1 MTFLYKKQA
10 HLDHTTTKSKHVQAP
25 DAGDSRVDLEH
36 LSHVGGTL
44 SFHVVVV
51 EAVGRT
57 YADGQGV
64 NGG

>member
-1 MTFLYKKQA
+1 M
-10 HLDHTTTKSKHVQAP
+10 TKSKLIQAP

-57 YADGQGV
+57 YADGRGV
-64 NGG
+64 NRG